1 MVFQRSWCLGGL
13 VCASHVPRKQWDWH
27 LVSLFELSGDED
39 VWMEMGNLCL
49 SLGWVQAEG
58 FVFLFFPSG
67 KNSVPGQ
74 IF

>member
-1 MVFQRSWCLGGL
+1 M
-13 VCASHVPRKQWDWH
+13 
-27 LVSLFELSGDED
+27 SLFELSGDED